1 MRLFYATLLL
11 CSCALAGDS
20 VAQSFISTVGSLKGA
35 VVPVICA
42 GQNLDGSA
50 FLISVE
56 GTGFFLSDDGDF
68 VTAGHVAQGLF
79 APGRIPA
86 CPIPAIYVPIS
97 GWDDTSPNMQLR
109 VPFINRCW
117 WDANDDVAVC
127 SLKENPFTAP
137 TITKKPVAVVL
148 DTTFKDS
155 GTPVAF
161 TGFPLTFLQPITSEG
176 IVGVYQGAEQLI
188 GPKVLVIDKNAW
200 PGASGSPVY
209 TSNGKVIGMIV
220 QRGFSDA
227 TGLAFARTSVF
238 VQRFLA
244 KNKQTRQEEEK
255 KQQGQ
260 QTPKP

>member
-1 MRLFYATLLL
+1 MRLIYAALLL
-11 CSCALAGDS
+11 CSCALTS
-20 VAQSFISTVGSLKGA
+20 NVVAQSFVSAAGNLKGA

-79 APGRIPA
+79 AVGRIPA
-86 CPIPAIYVPIS
+86 CPVPAIYVPVS
-97 GWDDTSPNMQLR
+97 GWSDTSPNMQLR
-109 VPFINRCW
+109 IPFIGQCW
-117 WDANDDVAVC
+117 WDPNADVAVC

-137 TITKKPVAVVL
+137 TITKKPVVTVL
-148 DTTFKDS
+148 DTAIKDS
-155 GTPVAF
+155 GTPIAF
-161 TGFPLTFLQPITSEG
+161 TGFPLTFLQPITSQG
-176 IVGVYQGAEQLI
+176 IVGVYQSPEASI

-209 TSNGKVIGMIV
+209 TSDGKVIGMVV

-238 VQRFLA
+238 IQRFLTE
-244 KNKQTRQEEEK
+244 NKQARQEEKK
-255 KQQGQ
+255 KQQEQ